1 MVGYIIFVPV
11 GSVHAETGKWQEGA
25 RLSVRAVIEPFTF
38 IKLSANS
45 IVFNVSGEPGEYA
58 ADKNVEVTVG
68 SNSSTWS
75 VKAMATP
82 LVGNNGKIPA
92 SQLYISRLSENT
104 KSENLGVDIKMPILG
119 QPVRKKSA
127 GKEGSK
133 DYTDM
138 GSEILLA
145 EGLQTTPT
153 MVTDLNFKLKTTWED
168 RAGTYD
174 GEIMFVYLAIP

>member
-1 MVGYIIFVPV
+1 MNKRFTLYSIILILMVGYIIFVPV

-75 VKAMATP
+75 VKALATP
-82 LVGNNGKIPA
+82 LVGENGEIPA
-92 SQLYISRLSENT
+92 GQLYI
-104 KSENLGVDIKMPILG
+104 K
-119 QPVRKKSA
+119 KKSA
-127 GKEGSK
+127 RKEGGE
-133 DYTDM
+133 DYTNM

-145 EGLQTTPT
+145 EGSQTTPT
-153 MVTDLNFKLKTTWED
+153 MAADLNFKLKTTWED

>member
-38 IKLSANS
+38 IKMSANS
-45 IVFNVSGEPGEYA
+45 IVFNVSGEPGEYT

-75 VKAMATP
+75 VKALATP
-82 LVGNNGKIPA
+82 LVGKNGKIPA
-92 SQLYISRLSENT
+92 SQLYI
-104 KSENLGVDIKMPILG
+104 K
-119 QPVRKKSA
+119 KKSA
-127 GKEGSK
+127 RKEGGE

-138 GSEILLA
+138 GSKSSWWRDHRQRLPWPLI
-145 EGLQTTPT
+145 
-153 MVTDLNFKLKTTWED
+153 
-168 RAGTYD
+168 
-174 GEIMFVYLAIP
+174 

>member
-1 MVGYIIFVPV
+1 MNKRLIAFSIILTLMVGYIIFVPV

-92 SQLYISRLSENT
+92 SQLYI
-104 KSENLGVDIKMPILG
+104 
-119 QPVRKKSA
+119 RKKSA
-127 GKEGSK
+127 RKEGSK

-145 EGLQTTPT
+145 EGSQTTPT
-153 MVTDLNFKLKTTWED
+153 MATDLNFKLKTTWKD